1 MLGNFENVQSFLSFA
16 PSTETMQTKILF
28 KARDLMLQSGLRQV
42 TMDDLAHQLGI
53 SKKTIYQYYKDKD
66 DLVKAVVNLELKDH
80 ELICKDCKSK
90 AENAIHEMFLLMENM
105 KAMTQTMNP
114 NSMMELEKHFS
125 SSFDMIK
132 NHKDEFLFSL
142 IKQNLMKGIEEG
154 CYRKDLD
161 IDIISK
167 FRLETV
173 FIPFNLHLFPLSKF
187 NSIEVHTQL
196 MEHFVYGLMTI
207 KGHELMDRYKQLS
220 KQAI

>member
-1 MLGNFENVQSFLSFA
+1 
-16 PSTETMQTKILF
+16 MQTKILL

-80 ELICKDCKSK
+80 EITCKDCKSK

-125 SSFDMIK
+125 NAFDMIK

-187 NSIEVHTQL
+187 NSLEVHTQL

>member
-66 DLVKAVVNLELKDH
+66 DLVKAVVNLELKNH

-187 NSIEVHTQL
+187 NSLEVHTQL

>member
-1 MLGNFENVQSFLSFA
+1 M
-16 PSTETMQTKILF
+16 ETRILL

-66 DLVKAVVNLELKDH
+66 DLVKAVVNLELKEH
-80 ELICKDCKSK
+80 ELTCKDCKSK
-90 AENAIHEMFLLMENM
+90 AENAIHEMFLVMENM

-114 NSMMELEKHFS
+114 NSMMELVKHFS
-125 SSFDMIK
+125 NAFDMIK

-187 NSIEVHTQL
+187 NSLEVHTQL

>member
-1 MLGNFENVQSFLSFA
+1 
-16 PSTETMQTKILF
+16 
-28 KARDLMLQSGLRQV
+28 MLQSGLRQV
-42 TMDDLAHQLGI
+42 TMDDLANQLGI

-66 DLVKAVVNLELKDH
+66 DLVKAVVNLELKEH
-80 ELICKDCKSK
+80 ELTCKDCKSK

-125 SSFDMIK
+125 NAFDMIK

>member
-1 MLGNFENVQSFLSFA
+1 MELR
-16 PSTETMQTKILF
+16 ILL

-42 TMDDLAHQLGI
+42 TMDDLAQELGI

-66 DLVKAVVNLELKDH
+66 DLVKAVVNLELKEH
-80 ELICKDCKSK
+80 EITCKDCKSK

-125 SSFDMIK
+125 NAFDMIK

-142 IKQNLMKGIEEG
+142 IKQNLIKGIEEG

-173 FIPFNLHLFPLSKF
+173 FIPFNLHLFPLNKF

-196 MEHFVYGLMTI
+196 MEHFVYGLMTV
-207 KGHELMDRYKQLS
+207 KGHELMDRYKKLS

>member
-1 MLGNFENVQSFLSFA
+1 MVER
-16 PSTETMQTKILF
+16 ILL

-42 TMDDLAHQLGI
+42 TMDDLAQELGI

-66 DLVKAVVNLELKDH
+66 DLVKAVVNLELKNH
-80 ELICKDCKSK
+80 EAICNKCELS

-114 NSMMELEKHFS
+114 NAMMELDKHFPS
-125 SSFDMIK
+125 AFEIIK

-154 CYRKDLD
+154 FYRNDLD
-161 IDIISK
+161 IDIVSK

-173 FIPFNLHLFPLSKF
+173 FIPFNLRIFPLDKF
-187 NSIEVHTQL
+187 NSLEVHTQL

-207 KGHELMDRYKQLS
+207 KGHELMDQYKKLS

>member
-1 MLGNFENVQSFLSFA
+1 M
-16 PSTETMQTKILF
+16 ETRILL

-53 SKKTIYQYYKDKD
+53 SKKTIYLYYKDKD
-66 DLVKAVVNLELKDH
+66 DLVKAVVNLELKEH
-80 ELICKDCKSK
+80 EMTCKDCKSK

-125 SSFDMIK
+125 NAFDMIK
-132 NHKDEFLFSL
+132 THKDDFLFSL

-173 FIPFNLHLFPLSKF
+173 FIPFNLHLFPLNKF

-196 MEHFVYGLMTI
+196 MEHFVYGLMTV
-207 KGHELMDRYKQLS
+207 KGHELMDRYKKLS

>member
-1 MLGNFENVQSFLSFA
+1 
-16 PSTETMQTKILF
+16 MQERILL
-28 KARDLMLQSGLRQV
+28 KSRDLMLQSGLRQV

-53 SKKTIYQYYKDKD
+53 SKKTIYLYYKDKD
-66 DLVKAVVNLELKDH
+66 DLVKAVVNLELKNH
-80 ELICKDCKSK
+80 ELSCEACKTK
-90 AENAIHEMFLLMENM
+90 AENAIHEMFLVMENM

-142 IKQNLMKGIEEG
+142 IKQNLKKGIEEG

-173 FIPFNLHLFPLSKF
+173 FIPFNLHLFPLNKF

-196 MEHFVYGLMTI
+196 MEHFVYGLMTV
-207 KGHELMDRYKQLS
+207 KGHELMDKYKQLHQ
-220 KQAI
+220 QAI

>member
-1 MLGNFENVQSFLSFA
+1 
-16 PSTETMQTKILF
+16 
-28 KARDLMLQSGLRQV
+28 MLQSGLRQV

-80 ELICKDCKSK
+80 ELTCKDCKSK

-125 SSFDMIK
+125 NAFDIIK

-207 KGHELMDRYKQLS
+207 KGHELMDRYKKLS

>member
-1 MLGNFENVQSFLSFA
+1 MELR
-16 PSTETMQTKILF
+16 ILL

-42 TMDDLAHQLGI
+42 TMDDLAQELGI

-66 DLVKAVVNLELKDH
+66 DLVKAVVNLELKEH
-80 ELICKDCKSK
+80 EITCKDCKSK

-125 SSFDMIK
+125 NAFDMIK

-187 NSIEVHTQL
+187 NSLEVHTQL

>member
-1 MLGNFENVQSFLSFA
+1 
-16 PSTETMQTKILF
+16 
-28 KARDLMLQSGLRQV
+28 MLQSGLRQV

-66 DLVKAVVNLELKDH
+66 DLVKAVVNLELKEH
-80 ELICKDCKSK
+80 EMTCKDCKSK

-125 SSFDMIK
+125 NAFDMIK

-173 FIPFNLHLFPLSKF
+173 FIPFNLHLFPLNKF

-196 MEHFVYGLMTI
+196 MEHFVYGLMTV

>member
-16 PSTETMQTKILF
+16 PSTETMQIKILF

-66 DLVKAVVNLELKDH
+66 DLVKAVVNLELKEH
-80 ELICKDCKSK
+80 EMTCKDCKSK

-125 SSFDMIK
+125 NAFDMIK
-132 NHKDEFLFSL
+132 THKDDFLFSL

-187 NSIEVHTQL
+187 NSLEVHTQL

>member
-1 MLGNFENVQSFLSFA
+1 MLGNFENVSSFLSFA
-16 PSTETMQTKILF
+16 PSTDTMQTKILL

-66 DLVKAVVNLELKDH
+66 DLVKAVVNLELKEH
-80 ELICKDCKSK
+80 EMTCKDCKSK

-125 SSFDMIK
+125 NAFDMIK

-187 NSIEVHTQL
+187 NSLEVHTQL

>member
-1 MLGNFENVQSFLSFA
+1 
-16 PSTETMQTKILF
+16 MQERILL
-28 KARDLMLQSGLRQV
+28 KSRDLMLQSGLRQV

-53 SKKTIYQYYKDKD
+53 SKKTIYLYYKDKD
-66 DLVKAVVNLELKDH
+66 DLVKAVVNLELKNH
-80 ELICKDCKSK
+80 ELSCEACKTN
-90 AENAIHEMFLLMENM
+90 AENAIHEMFLVMENM

-142 IKQNLMKGIEEG
+142 IKQNLKKGIEEG

-173 FIPFNLHLFPLSKF
+173 FIPFNLHLFPLNKF

-196 MEHFVYGLMTI
+196 MEHFVYGLMTV
-207 KGHELMDRYKQLS
+207 KGYELMDKYKQLH

>member
-1 MLGNFENVQSFLSFA
+1 MVER
-16 PSTETMQTKILF
+16 ILL

-53 SKKTIYQYYKDKD
+53 SKKTIYLYYKDKD
-66 DLVKAVVNLELKDH
+66 DLVKAVVNLELKEH
-80 ELICKDCKSK
+80 EMTCKDCKSK

-125 SSFDMIK
+125 NAFDMIK

-142 IKQNLMKGIEEG
+142 IKQNLMKGIKEG

-187 NSIEVHTQL
+187 NSLEVHTQL

>member
-1 MLGNFENVQSFLSFA
+1 MVER
-16 PSTETMQTKILF
+16 ILL

-66 DLVKAVVNLELKDH
+66 DLVKAVVNLELKEH
-80 ELICKDCKSK
+80 EMTCKDCKSK

-125 SSFDMIK
+125 NAFDMIK
-132 NHKDEFLFSL
+132 THKDDFLFSL
-142 IKQNLMKGIEEG
+142 IKQNLMKGIEKG

-173 FIPFNLHLFPLSKF
+173 FIPFNLHLFPLNKF

-196 MEHFVYGLMTI
+196 MEHFVYGLMTV
-207 KGHELMDRYKQLS
+207 KGHELMDRYKKLS

>member
-1 MLGNFENVQSFLSFA
+1 M
-16 PSTETMQTKILF
+16 ETRILL

-66 DLVKAVVNLELKDH
+66 DLVKAVVNLELKEH
-80 ELICKDCKSK
+80 ELTCKDCKSK

-114 NSMMELEKHFS
+114 NSMMELEKYFS
-125 SSFDMIK
+125 NAFDMIK

-187 NSIEVHTQL
+187 NSLEVHTQL

>member
-1 MLGNFENVQSFLSFA
+1 MVER
-16 PSTETMQTKILF
+16 ILL

-53 SKKTIYQYYKDKD
+53 SKKTIYLYYKDKD
-66 DLVKAVVNLELKDH
+66 DLVKAVVNLELKEH
-80 ELICKDCKSK
+80 EMTCKDCKSK

-125 SSFDMIK
+125 NAFDMIK
-132 NHKDEFLFSL
+132 THKDDFLFSL

-187 NSIEVHTQL
+187 NSLEVHTQL

>member
-1 MLGNFENVQSFLSFA
+1 MVER
-16 PSTETMQTKILF
+16 ILL

-53 SKKTIYQYYKDKD
+53 SKKTIYLYYKDKD
-66 DLVKAVVNLELKDH
+66 DLVKAVVNLELKEH
-80 ELICKDCKSK
+80 EMTCKYCKSK

-125 SSFDMIK
+125 NAFDMIK

-187 NSIEVHTQL
+187 NSLEVHTQL

>member
-1 MLGNFENVQSFLSFA
+1 MVER
-16 PSTETMQTKILF
+16 ILL

-53 SKKTIYQYYKDKD
+53 SKKTIYLYYKDKD
-66 DLVKAVVNLELKDH
+66 DLVKAVVNLELKEH
-80 ELICKDCKSK
+80 EMTCKDCKSK

-125 SSFDMIK
+125 NAFEIIK

-187 NSIEVHTQL
+187 NSLEVHTQL

>member
-1 MLGNFENVQSFLSFA
+1 M
-16 PSTETMQTKILF
+16 ETRILL

-66 DLVKAVVNLELKDH
+66 DLVKAVVNLELKEH
-80 ELICKDCKSK
+80 ELTCKDCKSK

-125 SSFDMIK
+125 NAFDMIK

-142 IKQNLMKGIEEG
+142 IKQNLMKGLEEG

-187 NSIEVHTQL
+187 NSLEVHTQL

>member
-1 MLGNFENVQSFLSFA
+1 MVER
-16 PSTETMQTKILF
+16 ILL

-66 DLVKAVVNLELKDH
+66 DLVKAVVNLELKEH
-80 ELICKDCKSK
+80 EMTCKDCKSK

-125 SSFDMIK
+125 NAFDMIK
-132 NHKDEFLFSL
+132 THKDDFLFSL

-173 FIPFNLHLFPLSKF
+173 FIPFNLHLFPLNKF
-187 NSIEVHTQL
+187 NSLEVHTQL

>member
-1 MLGNFENVQSFLSFA
+1 MVER
-16 PSTETMQTKILF
+16 ILL

-53 SKKTIYQYYKDKD
+53 SKKTIYLYYKDKD
-66 DLVKAVVNLELKDH
+66 DLVKAVVNLELKEH
-80 ELICKDCKSK
+80 EMTCKDCKSK

-105 KAMTQTMNP
+105 KAMTQTMSP
-114 NSMMELEKHFS
+114 NSMMELEIHFS
-125 SSFDMIK
+125 NAFDMIK

-187 NSIEVHTQL
+187 NSLEVHTQL

>member
-105 KAMTQTMNP
+105 KDMTQTLNP

-142 IKQNLMKGIEEG
+142 IKKNLMKGIEEG

-173 FIPFNLHLFPLSKF
+173 FIPFNLHLFPLNKF

-196 MEHFVYGLMTI
+196 MEHFVYGLMTV
-207 KGHELMDRYKQLS
+207 KGHELMNQYKKLS
-220 KQAI
+220 NQAI

>member
-1 MLGNFENVQSFLSFA
+1 ME
-16 PSTETMQTKILF
+16 ERILL

-42 TMDDLAHQLGI
+42 TMDELAQQLGM

-66 DLVKAVVNLELKDH
+66 DLVKAVVNLELKNH
-80 ELICKDCKSK
+80 EISCEACGTN
-90 AENAIHEMFLLMENM
+90 AENAIHEMFLVMENM

-114 NSMMELEKHFS
+114 NSMMELEKHFPS
-125 SSFDMIK
+125 AFEIIK

-142 IKQNLMKGIEEG
+142 IKQNLTKGIEEG
-154 CYRKDLD
+154 CYRADLD
-161 IDIISK
+161 IDILSK

-173 FIPFNLHLFPLSKF
+173 FIPFNLHLFPLNKF

-207 KGHELMDRYKQLS
+207 KGHELMDQYKTLS

>member
-1 MLGNFENVQSFLSFA
+1 
-16 PSTETMQTKILF
+16 MQTKILL
-28 KARDLMLQSGLRQV
+28 KARDLMFQSGLRQV

-80 ELICKDCKSK
+80 EITCKDCKSK

-125 SSFDMIK
+125 NAFEIIK

-173 FIPFNLHLFPLSKF
+173 FIPFNLHLFPLNKF

>member
-1 MLGNFENVQSFLSFA
+1 M
-16 PSTETMQTKILF
+16 ETRILL
-28 KARDLMLQSGLRQV
+28 KARDLMLQSGLRHV

-66 DLVKAVVNLELKDH
+66 DLVKAVVSLELKDH
-80 ELICKDCKSK
+80 ELSCKDCKSK

-125 SSFDMIK
+125 NAFDMIK
-132 NHKDEFLFSL
+132 NHKDEFLISL

-154 CYRKDLD
+154 FYRKDLD

-173 FIPFNLHLFPLSKF
+173 FIPFNLHLFPLNKF

-196 MEHFVYGLMTI
+196 MEHFVYGLMTV
-207 KGHELMDRYKQLS
+207 KGHELMDQYKKLN

>member
-1 MLGNFENVQSFLSFA
+1 
-16 PSTETMQTKILF
+16 
-28 KARDLMLQSGLRQV
+28 MLQSGLRQV

-66 DLVKAVVNLELKDH
+66 DLVKAVVNLELKEH
-80 ELICKDCKSK
+80 ELTCKDCKSK

-125 SSFDMIK
+125 NAFDMIK

-187 NSIEVHTQL
+187 NSLEVHTQL

>member
-1 MLGNFENVQSFLSFA
+1 MVER
-16 PSTETMQTKILF
+16 ILL

-66 DLVKAVVNLELKDH
+66 DLVKAVVNLELKEH
-80 ELICKDCKSK
+80 EMTCKDCKSK

-125 SSFDMIK
+125 NAFDMIK
-132 NHKDEFLFSL
+132 THKDDFLFSL

-187 NSIEVHTQL
+187 NSLEVHTQL

>member
-1 MLGNFENVQSFLSFA
+1 MLGNFVNVISFLSFA
-16 PSTETMQTKILF
+16 PSTDTMQTKILL

-53 SKKTIYQYYKDKD
+53 SKKTIYQYYKDKV

-80 ELICKDCKSK
+80 ELTCKDCKSK

-125 SSFDMIK
+125 DAFDMIK

-173 FIPFNLHLFPLSKF
+173 FIPFNLRLFPLNKF

-196 MEHFVYGLMTI
+196 MEHFVYGLMTV
-207 KGHELMDRYKQLS
+207 KGHELMNQYKKLS

>member
-1 MLGNFENVQSFLSFA
+1 MVER
-16 PSTETMQTKILF
+16 ILL

-53 SKKTIYQYYKDKD
+53 SKKTIYLYYKDKD
-66 DLVKAVVNLELKDH
+66 DLVKAVVNLELKEH
-80 ELICKDCKSK
+80 EMTCKDCKSK

-105 KAMTQTMNP
+105 KAMTQTLNP
-114 NSMMELEKHFS
+114 NSMMDLEKHFS
-125 SSFDMIK
+125 NAFDMIK
-132 NHKDEFLFSL
+132 THKDDFLFSL

-173 FIPFNLHLFPLSKF
+173 FIPFNLHLFPLNKF

-196 MEHFVYGLMTI
+196 MEHFVYGLMTV
-207 KGHELMDRYKQLS
+207 KGHELMDRYKKLS

>member
-1 MLGNFENVQSFLSFA
+1 
-16 PSTETMQTKILF
+16 
-28 KARDLMLQSGLRQV
+28 
-42 TMDDLAHQLGI
+42 MDDLAHQLGI

-80 ELICKDCKSK
+80 EITCKDCKSK

-125 SSFDMIK
+125 NAF
-132 NHKDEFLFSL
+132 
-142 IKQNLMKGIEEG
+142 EG
-154 CYRKDLD
+154 YYRKDLN

-173 FIPFNLHLFPLSKF
+173 FIPFNLHLFPLNKF

-196 MEHFVYGLMTI
+196 MEHFVYGLMTV
-207 KGHELMDRYKQLS
+207 KGHELMDQYKKLS